1 MRWFSGR
8 TSGSGSWLRERDDV
22 IRGEMGRKD
31 IGDVTSSRISRRSRH
46 LVYLGGHVI
55 SYISE
60 VTSSRIS
67 RRSRHLVYLGGHV
80 ISYISEVTGMVG
92 LSYWNIHSVVF
103 INTFLLE

>member
-46 LVYLGGHVI
+46 LVYLGGHGN
-55 SYISE
+55 
-60 VTSSRIS
+60 
-67 RRSRHLVYLGGHV
+67 GG
-80 ISYISEVTGMVG
+80 
-92 LSYWNIHSVVF
+92 
-103 INTFLLE
+103 TFLLEYSFRSIYKYFPTGIA